1 MAQSLIQTSMFG
13 GELSLNLYGAVSLDQ
28 YKKSV
33 ALARNFFVDYRGG
46 MSTRFGTK
54 YVLQVYNST
63 LPVRLIPFT
72 ASFTV
77 AYVMEFG
84 LAYIR
89 FHTNGGPVLE
99 DPAAIS
105 AIGGNTITSAGS
117 TGIKLHDRA

>member
-1 MAQSLIQTSMFG
+1 MFG
-13 GELSLNLYGAVSLDQ
+13 GELSLNLYGTVDLAQ

-46 MSTRFGTK
+46 LSTRFGTR
-54 YVLQVYNST
+54 YVLRAANGA

-84 LAYIR
+84 QGYIR

-99 DPAAIS
+99 AGAAIS
-105 AIGGNTITSAGS
+105 AITSNTITSAGVYNV
-117 TGIKLHDRA
+117 GD